1 MLGIECE
8 AVRVP
13 GKRRAAELCSQ
24 PLPLQLTDETHLPES
39 MSSEQ
44 TVIFVTSRNTA
55 LSYVVCVHFHVAG
68 SVSSRSEFPRSSMA
82 GSSCMRGW
90 VRRCQIPLAV
100 GTPSV
105 MYENACLP
113 TAHGKHCRPCLSG
126 PTSPFLPH
134 SGASLCTPSHLRASP
149 ISYLSTPPS
158 AYPTWECRG
167 FPTHGPLLCLT
178 VPGSPVPP
186 WAQDLGGSSLGVRRA
201 WSSNHPETHTQTSLW
216 RRETQMELRTEVLG
230 AWES

>member
-13 GKRRAAELCSQ
+13 GKRRAAELYSQ

-44 TVIFVTSRNTA
+44 TVIFVMSRNTA
-55 LSYVVCVHFHVAG
+55 LSYMVCVHFHVAG

-82 GSSCMRGW
+82 GSSCMRGL

-100 GTPSV
+100 GMPSV

-113 TAHGKHCRPCLSG
+113 TAHRKHCRPCLSG
-126 PTSPFLPH
+126 PSSPFLPH

-149 ISYLSTPPS
+149 ISYLSTPPFCLS
-158 AYPTWECRG
+158 HFGVPWLPHSRSS
-167 FPTHGPLLCLT
+167 PLSDC
-178 VPGSPVPP
+178 P
-186 WAQDLGGSSLGVRRA
+186 WLSRPSLGTGLG
-201 WSSNHPETHTQTSLW
+201 WQQLGCETRLEQ
-216 RRETQMELRTEVLG
+216 QPP
-230 AWES
+230 